1 MSLLSKLFGRGELKA
16 PAAPK
21 PAFNGTQ
28 GTFEVAE
35 TFSLPGK
42 GDIITGK
49 VLDGGIAVGF
59 QAQHT
64 GSVIEVTA
72 IEMFNKQEGS
82 VIAGDMAGLLVAAGT
97 ASGVTSGT
105 VLTFVKTV

>member
-1 MSLLSKLFGRGELKA
+1 MSLLSKLFGRGEMKA
-16 PAAPK
+16 PATPK

-49 VLDGGIAVGF
+49 VMDGGIAVGF
-59 QAQHT
+59 QAQHA
-64 GSVIEVTA
+64 GMIIEVVG

-82 VIAGDMAGLLVAAGT
+82 VVAGDMAGLLVSSGT
-97 ASGVTSGT
+97 AEGVTSGT
-105 VLTFVKTV
+105 VLTFVNTL